1 MRIGFL
7 WCASLVA
14 AGAAQAQQPTSQTE
28 PLFRTT
34 TRTVEV
40 SVVATWSNG
49 SAVRDLTKDEL
60 RLFDDSREQTI
71 RMFDKVQNG
80 RSDARRGP
88 GARRLSILLL
98 DALNTSWSD
107 QIYARRA
114 AAGALEQIQ
123 AGDRVAIFVLMGNGL
138 RLLHDFSSDY
148 ASLKALVTRFSG
160 ETPRGGSDPPATS
173 YSAEFSYSDLLQ
185 SNKPTSGPWAII
197 RQRQNILDT
206 LDSLTAI
213 ARLVKGAPGQKS
225 LLWLSAGFPLQIE
238 ERGGYGGTLG
248 SESFHNEAAQTMR
261 ELNAANVSLY
271 PVDARGLAMS
281 SRAYIN
287 IATMQEL
294 AAQTGGKAYY
304 NSNGLT
310 SMVRAALDDSRDSY
324 VLTYAPSDIQDDG
337 RFHSIRLRTS
347 RRGVQL
353 RYRPGYYADA
363 RKAAKR

>member
-1 MRIGFL
+1 
-7 WCASLVA
+7 
-14 AGAAQAQQPTSQTE
+14 
-28 PLFRTT
+28 
-34 TRTVEV
+34 
-40 SVVATWSNG
+40 
-49 SAVRDLTKDEL
+49 VRDLTKDEL
-60 RLFDDSREQTI
+60 RLLDDNREQAI

-80 RSDARRGP
+80 RSGGRRGGEPQDGP
-88 GARRLSILLL
+88 GARRLWILLL
-98 DALNTSWSD
+98 DALNTAWSD
-107 QIYARRA
+107 QMYARRA
-114 AAGALEQIQ
+114 AAGALDQIQ
-123 AGDRVAIFVLMGNGL
+123 AGDRVAMFVLVGDGL

-148 ASLKALVTRFSG
+148 ASLKALIARFSG
-160 ETPRGGSDPPATS
+160 ESPRDGSGPHATS

-185 SNKPTSGPWAII
+185 PNKPTSGPWTII

-206 LDSLTAI
+206 LDALTAI

-238 ERGGYGGTLG
+238 EHGADGGTLG
-248 SESFHNEAAQTMR
+248 SESFHNEAVQTMR

-271 PVDARGLAMS
+271 PIDARGLAMS

-287 IATMQEL
+287 IATMIEL
-294 AAQTGGKAYY
+294 ADQTGGKAYY

-337 RFHSIRLRTS
+337 RFHRIRLRTS